1 MKINN
6 KSLKQMNNK
15 YYYITKCSKTGCIAR
30 YDVTDL
36 VNRVRIKYNTIHIN
50 LIDKGIDSK
59 LEKSF
64 KKKELRQKQSGGG

>member
-15 YYYITKCSKTGCIAR
+15 YYYITKCPNIGCIAR